1 MMHVPCAERFRRK
14 LLASVV
20 AITLMSTSATAL
32 TVFDPTNY
40 SQNLLTAA
48 RSLEQI
54 NHQITSLANEAQMLI
69 NQAKNLTSLPTSLVG
84 QIDENFSE
92 MRNLLGEAQ
101 SLAYSVE
108 SIDQEFAA
116 TYTDFAADKTGAE
129 LVTVARERWQ
139 TSVASLEHALKA
151 GAVAVSNI
159 DDTRAQTTALVDAS
173 QAAVG
178 MLQVT
183 QAGNQ
188 LVAVHTRQMADLTA
202 MLAAQGRAEAL
213 EKARQAAAQEQAR
226 AQFRR
231 FLNGTGYGGST
242 VRMFH
247 D

>member
-1 MMHVPCAERFRRK
+1 MTYMPRPDRLRQR

-20 AITLMSTSATAL
+20 AITIASTSATAL

-54 NHQITSLANEAQMLI
+54 NHQITSLTNEAQMLL

-84 QIDENFSE
+84 QIEGNFSE
-92 MRNLLGEAQ
+92 MRTLLGEAQ
-101 SLAYSVE
+101 QLAYSVE
-108 SIDQEFAA
+108 NIDQTFSA
-116 TYTDFAADKTGAE
+116 TYTDFAADKSGAE
-129 LVTVARERWQ
+129 LVATARERWQ
-139 TSVASLEHALKA
+139 TSVSSFEHALKA
-151 GAVAVSNI
+151 GAVAVANI
-159 DDTRAQTTALVDAS
+159 DSTQAQTTALVDAS

-188 LVAVHTRQMADLTA
+188 LVAVQTRQMADLTA
-202 MLAAQGRAEAL
+202 MLAAQGRAAAL
-213 EKARQAAAQEQAR
+213 EKAREAAAQEQAR
-226 AQFRR
+226 AQFSR
-231 FLNGTGYGGST
+231 FLNGTGYSGST